1 MYRSRQEDLRRL
13 SEHIDLIS
21 FAPSASDNSTSLLAA
36 TELRPEVKM
45 LIKNMSGMAAAQ
57 GLNPPVNLRMP
68 SSYHFLP
75 HLLDDPSSLRLVYK
89 KTHIQVC
96 VDVTMM

>member
-21 FAPSASDNSTSLLAA
+21 FTPSASDNSTLLSA

-57 GLNPPVNLRMP
+57 GLNPPVSLRMP

-75 HLLDDPSSLRLVYK
+75 HLLDDPSSLRLVY
-89 KTHIQVC
+89 
-96 VDVTMM
+96 